1 MDLSVI
7 VPVYNAE
14 KYLPDCLRGLAN
26 MSTRYEVEF
35 ILVNDGSND
44 NSLSICY
51 QFRNKDIRFIIID
64 KENGGVSSARN
75 TGLRRAKGK
84 YIYFVDSDDIA
95 TNNLEKALDISLRN
109 NIDFM
114 ILRRFY
120 ITRNCIE
127 YKYVLNNNVFVQEDE
142 DLYRVLDTDYLL
154 GKKFFLSGSGEVLFK
169 ASLANDIEF
178 NTKISLLEDIDFFMS
193 LLHLKYPTIYFYNR
207 IVTRINDEVLNSLTK
222 KKEYISTSRL
232 SNVYEHPYLKEK
244 KYIKN
249 KILWFEVYF
258 HLKKLVFFDRWRFII
273 SNSCKLT
280 RNLSFCKYTMG
291 CLGLLLLN
299 VDINRIRIYFNTF
312 LNNQINGHQSIS
324 GISQRS

>member
-1 MDLSVI
+1 MDLSII

-14 KYLPDCLRGLAN
+14 KYLPDCLNGLAN
-26 MSTRYEVEF
+26 ISTQYEVEF

-44 NSLSICY
+44 NSLLICY
-51 QFRNKDIRFIIID
+51 QFRSKDIRFIVID

-75 TGLRRAKGK
+75 TGLRIAKGK

-95 TNNLEKALDISLRN
+95 TSNLEKALEISLQN

-120 ITRNCIE
+120 ITRNCVE
-127 YKYVLNNNVFVQEDE
+127 YKYILDNNVFAQECE
-142 DLYRVLDTDYLL
+142 ELYRVLDANYLL
-154 GKKFFLSGSGEVLFK
+154 GKKFFLSGSGEILFK
-169 ASLANDIEF
+169 ASLVNDIEF
-178 NTKISLLEDIDFFMS
+178 DTKISLLEDLDFFMS
-193 LLHLKYPTIYFYNR
+193 LLNSSCPNIYFYNR

-222 KKEYISTSRL
+222 KKEYISTSIL

-244 KYIKN
+244 KYIRRKV
-249 KILWFEVYF
+249 LWFEVYF

-273 SNSCKLT
+273 SNSYKLI
-280 RNLSFCKYTMG
+280 RNLSFCKYAMG
-291 CLGLLLLN
+291 CFGLLLFN
-299 VDINRIRIYFNTF
+299 IDINRIRIYFNTF
-312 LNNQINGHQSIS
+312 LSNQVNGHQSIS

>member
-14 KYLPDCLRGLAN
+14 KYLPDCLNGLAN
-26 MSTRYEVEF
+26 ISTRYEIEF

-44 NSLSICY
+44 NSLLICY
-51 QFRNKDIRFIIID
+51 QFRNKDIRFIVVD

-75 TGLRRAKGK
+75 MGLRIAKGK

-95 TNNLEKALDISLRN
+95 TNNLEKALEISLQN

-127 YKYVLNNNVFVQEDE
+127 YKYILDDNVFAQESE
-142 DLYRVLDTDYLL
+142 ELYRVLDENYLL
-154 GKKFFLSGSGEVLFK
+154 RKKFFLSGSGEVLFK

-178 NTKISLLEDIDFFMS
+178 DTKISLLEDLDFFMS
-193 LLHLKYPTIYFYNR
+193 LLNLNNPSIYFYNR

-222 KKEYISTSRL
+222 KKGYISTSIL

-244 KYIKN
+244 KYIRK
-249 KILWFEVYF
+249 KVLWFEVYF

-273 SNSCKLT
+273 SNSCNLI
-280 RNLSFCKYTMG
+280 RNLSFCKYAMG

-299 VDINRIRIYFNTF
+299 IDINRIRIYFNTF

-324 GISQRS
+324 GVSQRS

>member
-14 KYLPDCLRGLAN
+14 KYLSDCLNGLAN
-26 MSTRYEVEF
+26 ISTQYEVEF

-44 NSLSICY
+44 NSLLICY
-51 QFRNKDIRFIIID
+51 QFRNRDIRFIVVD

-75 TGLRRAKGK
+75 TGLRIAKGK

-95 TNNLEKALDISLRN
+95 TSNLEKALEISLQN

-120 ITRNCIE
+120 ITRNCVE
-127 YKYVLNNNVFVQEDE
+127 YKYILDNNVFAQECE
-142 DLYRVLDTDYLL
+142 DLYRVLDANYLL
-154 GKKFFLSGSGEVLFK
+154 GKKFFLSGSGEILFK

-178 NTKISLLEDIDFFMS
+178 D
-193 LLHLKYPTIYFYNR
+193 NR

-222 KKEYISTSRL
+222 KKECISTSIL

-244 KYIKN
+244 KYIRN

-273 SNSCKLT
+273 SNSCKLI
-280 RNLSFCKYTMG
+280 RNLSFCKYAMG
-291 CLGLLLLN
+291 CFGLLLFN
-299 VDINRIRIYFNTF
+299 IDINRIRIYFNTF
-312 LNNQINGHQSIS
+312 LSNHVNGH
-324 GISQRS
+324 

>member
-14 KYLPDCLRGLAN
+14 KYLSDCLNGLAN
-26 MSTRYEVEF
+26 ISTQYEVEF

-44 NSLSICY
+44 NSLLICY
-51 QFRNKDIRFIIID
+51 QFRNRDIRFIVVD

-75 TGLRRAKGK
+75 TGLRIAKGK

-95 TNNLEKALDISLRN
+95 TSNLEKALEISLQN

-120 ITRNCIE
+120 ITRNCVE
-127 YKYVLNNNVFVQEDE
+127 YKYILDNNVFAQECE
-142 DLYRVLDTDYLL
+142 DLYRVLDANYLL
-154 GKKFFLSGSGEVLFK
+154 GRKLFLSGSGEILFK

-178 NTKISLLEDIDFFMS
+178 DTKISLLEDLDFFMS
-193 LLHLKYPTIYFYNR
+193 LLNSSCPNIYFYNR

-222 KKEYISTSRL
+222 KKECISTSIL

-244 KYIKN
+244 KYIRD

-273 SNSCKLT
+273 SNSCKLI
-280 RNLSFCKYTMG
+280 RNLSFCKYAMG
-291 CLGLLLLN
+291 CFGLLLFN
-299 VDINRIRIYFNTF
+299 IDINRIRIYFNTF
-312 LNNQINGHQSIS
+312 LSNQVNGHQSIS